1 MRRARARSAGF
12 TLLEVMIALA
22 ILSVSLV
29 AIIGINGGT
38 VSAHTY
44 AKQVS
49 VATLLARSKMAD
61 LESQFTKEGFTSEFD
76 ETMEGDFSEEGW
88 DTYRWRAE
96 IVKPDLDAANATGM
110 VQQVIQQ
117 FMGDAETAAAEAKDK
132 SSAPVPTTPS
142 AASAQALAPM
152 IESQVT
158 KLTETLEKAVREVR
172 LKVTWQD
179 GSNEESLEVVTHMV
193 VLAPAGQPG
202 GESND
207 PDLAAQAMGAGQS
220 GTVGTQAPN
229 NGGFGPIPAGMTPGP
244 SPGTAVAP
252 NGQLTGPGI
261 PRPPW
266 VPPGIPTPPYGAR
279 YNPGIQG
286 NPAAPPFIWDVPVR

>member
-1 MRRARARSAGF
+1 MKGF

-29 AIIGINGGT
+29 AIVGINGGT

-76 ETMEGDFSEEGW
+76 QTLDGDFSEEGW
-88 DTYRWRAE
+88 EGYRWEAE

-110 VQQVIQQ
+110 VQQLVEQ
-117 FMGDAETAAAEAKDK
+117 FTGQADAAASDAKGK
-132 SSAPVPTTPS
+132 TSAPVPTTPMG
-142 AASAQALAPM
+142 AQAAAFAPM

-158 KLTETLEKAVREVR
+158 LLTETLERAVREVR
-172 LKVTWQD
+172 LRVIWKD
-179 GSNEESLEVVTHMV
+179 GAAEESLEVVTHLV

-202 GESND
+202 GEPLD
-207 PDLAAQAMGAGQS
+207 PEMAVQQSAIEQQAGGATPPPQS
-220 GTVGTQAPN
+220 ILP
-229 NGGFGPIPAGMTPGP
+229 PANRNLFT
-244 SPGTAVAP
+244 
-252 NGQLTGPGI
+252 
-261 PRPPW
+261 
-266 VPPGIPTPPYGAR
+266 PPGQAK
-279 YNPGIQG
+279 
-286 NPAAPPFIWDVPVR
+286 